1 MHNKIWDR
9 NWWWRLRNK
18 EFFWVFFFNRVWRKE
33 DINLRR
39 GIQFIRKVLPQYYSP
54 AAMVLWLTNI
64 SIWRHKGNIRG
75 YRYTYELLQRKIFS
89 SGNLFLARERFHAR
103 FVKILIFVFTICAL
117 KLHVIYL
124 LLFCFRVKFLNN
136 K

>member
-1 MHNKIWDR
+1 MRSKLMM
-9 NWWWRLRNK
+9 RLRNK
-18 EFFWVFFFNRVWRKE
+18 EFFWVFFFSCVWRKE

-103 FVKILIFVFTICAL
+103 FVKILIFVFTISSPLVARNL
-117 KLHVIYL
+117 FAFIL
-124 LLFCFRVKFLNN
+124 LSSKIS
-136 K
+136 